1 LRPVKKLLKSIWII
15 ILIILGAFI
24 MLSALIFVLAII
36 KHQNKNVDNVSSK
49 ISIHYNSDAVNLEEP
64 EPVYK
69 DTMEEALAIN
79 DTYYFKNYN
88 YMSKVND
95 VIKVFENDEYAVMF
109 YHSIKDNK
117 IDGFI
122 ASKFIKKKV
131 NDKNQYALILMLPA
145 EGGGKSISKPLK
157 AVRDTVPFFDYFG
170 NFGITEGNRFIFG
183 SLKCEEVKKLKIE
196 GQSPTEVIEYISN
209 GKKEYFW
216 YYDNLISDKP
226 STELNIEIEE

>member
-1 LRPVKKLLKSIWII
+1 
-15 ILIILGAFI
+15 
-24 MLSALIFVLAII
+24 MLSALIFTLAII
-36 KHQNKNVDNVSSK
+36 KHQNKNVDIVSSK
-49 ISIHYNSDAVNLEEP
+49 ISIQYNSDAVNLEEEP
-64 EPVYK
+64 EPVYQ

-79 DTYYFKNYN
+79 DTYYFKNYL

-117 IDGFI
+117 TDGFI

-131 NDKNQYALILMLPA
+131 NGKNQYALILVLPV

-157 AVRDTVPFFDYFG
+157 AVRDTAPFFDYFG

-183 SLKCEEVKKLKIE
+183 SLKSEEVKKLKIE

-209 GKKEYFW
+209 GEKEYFW